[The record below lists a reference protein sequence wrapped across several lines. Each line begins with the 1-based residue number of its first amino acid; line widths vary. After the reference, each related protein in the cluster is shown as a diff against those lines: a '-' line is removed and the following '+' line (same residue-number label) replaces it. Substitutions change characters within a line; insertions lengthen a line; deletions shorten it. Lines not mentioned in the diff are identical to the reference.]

1 MDASINI
8 KDFILDVYRESE
20 LWNYYSDNTITK
32 LDICKTNDCRI
43 FIEYFFGASGKE
55 DCMSSLIK
63 DLKDLSDERC
73 QHIVYVF
80 LLGVGI
86 YHKEE
91 KLKERIDSQIDN
103 YRKKYGCKSDV
114 NFLFVW
120 FLCCLFHDLGYV
132 KEESDDINWDFNLNE
147 IGSSVG
153 IPKFYRGTTKKY
165 LKYIKDKYK
174 KIDHGIYSGITMF
187 KSLCE
192 IRHNKEIQNKIMW
205 EKELIPIYN
214 ISSWVVLCHNI
225 WLQEKETI
233 DAILYQKY
241 GLDSLI
247 YKKGELKI
255 LPDKS
260 PLFFFFCLI
269 DSIEPIKLIKD
280 VSLLDNIDILFN
292 NSTIIITN
300 NLICDFKVKYSNR
313 ILGLCKWLTPVRRI
327 NNRVEIDIK

>member
-32 LDICKTNDCRI
+32 QDICKTNDCRV
-43 FIEYFFGASGKE
+43 FIEFFFGASGKE

-132 KEESDDINWDFNLNE
+132 KEESDDINWDFNMNE

-280 VSLLDNIDILFN
+280 VSLLDNIDFLFN

-300 NLICDFKVKYSNR
+300 NLFRDFKEKNSNR
-313 ILGLCKWLTPVRRI
+313 ILGLCNWLTPVRRM

>member
-1 MDASINI
+1 MDASMNI
-8 KDFILDVYRESE
+8 KDFILNIYRKSE
-20 LWNYYSDNTITK
+20 LWNYYSDNDITK
-32 LDICKTNDCRI
+32 LDIHETNGCRI

-55 DCMSSLIK
+55 DCMSSLSK

-153 IPKFYRGTTKKY
+153 IPKIYRGTTKKY
-165 LKYIKDKYK
+165 LKYIKDKFK
-174 KIDHGIYSGITMF
+174 KIDHGIYSGITMY

-192 IRHNKEIQNKIMW
+192 IRRDKEIQNKIMW
-205 EKELIPIYN
+205 EEELVPIYN
-214 ISSWVVLCHNI
+214 VSSWVVLCHNI
-225 WLQEKETI
+225 WLQEKDTI
-233 DAILYQKY
+233 DAILYKKY

-300 NLICDFKVKYSNR
+300 NLIRDFKEKYSNR
-313 ILGLCKWLTPVRRI
+313 ILGLCNWLTPVRRI
-327 NNRVEIDIK
+327 NNRVELDIK

>member
-1 MDASINI
+1 MNI
-8 KDFILDVYRESE
+8 KDFILDVYRESG

-43 FIEYFFGASGKE
+43 FIEYFFGASGKG

-63 DLKDLSDERC
+63 DLKDLPDERC

-91 KLKERIDSQIDN
+91 KLKERIDSQIDK
-103 YRKKYGCKSDV
+103 YRNRYGCKSDV

-165 LKYIKDKYK
+165 LKYIKDKFK
-174 KIDHGIYSGITMF
+174 KIDHGIYSGITMY

-192 IRHNKEIQNKIMW
+192 IRRDKKNTKKNNVGGRTY
-205 EKELIPIYN
+205 PN
-214 ISSWVVLCHNI
+214 I
-225 WLQEKETI
+225 
-233 DAILYQKY
+233 
-241 GLDSLI
+241 
-247 YKKGELKI
+247 
-255 LPDKS
+255 
-260 PLFFFFCLI
+260 
-269 DSIEPIKLIKD
+269 
-280 VSLLDNIDILFN
+280 
-292 NSTIIITN
+292 
-300 NLICDFKVKYSNR
+300 
-313 ILGLCKWLTPVRRI
+313 
-327 NNRVEIDIK
+327 

>member
-1 MDASINI
+1 MNI
-8 KDFILDVYRESE
+8 KDFILDVYRESG

-43 FIEYFFGASGKE
+43 FIEYFFDASGKE

-63 DLKDLSDERC
+63 DLKDLSEERC

-91 KLKERIDSQIDN
+91 KLKNQIDSQIDK
-103 YRKKYGCKSDV
+103 YRNRYGCKSDV
-114 NFLFVW
+114 NFLFIW

-165 LKYIKDKYK
+165 LKYIKDKFK
-174 KIDHGIYSGITMF
+174 KIDHGIYSGITMY
-187 KSLCE
+187 KSLCK
-192 IRHNKEIQNKIMW
+192 IRRDKEIQNKIMW
-205 EKELIPIYN
+205 EEELVPIYN
-214 ISSWVVLCHNI
+214 VSSWVVLCHNI
-225 WLQEKETI
+225 WLQEEGTN
-233 DAILYQKY
+233 DAILYQDY
-241 GLDSLI
+241 GLDTLI

-255 LPDKS
+255 LSNKS

-269 DSIEPIKLIKD
+269 DTLEPIKIIKD
-280 VSLLDNIDILFN
+280 VSLLENIDILFDKN
-292 NSTIIITN
+292 NIVITN
-300 NLICDFKVKYSNR
+300 NLSCACKDNFSDR
-313 ILGLCKWLTPVRRI
+313 ILGLGNWLTPVHRT
-327 NNRVEIDIK
+327 NNRVEIFIK

>member
-1 MDASINI
+1 MNI

-32 LDICKTNDCRI
+32 QDICKTNDCRV
-43 FIEYFFGASGKE
+43 FIEFFFGASGKE

-132 KEESDDINWDFNLNE
+132 KEESDDINWNFNLNE

-280 VSLLDNIDILFN
+280 VSLLDNIDFLFN

-300 NLICDFKVKYSNR
+300 NLIRDFKEKYSNR
-313 ILGLCKWLTPVRRI
+313 ILGLC
-327 NNRVEIDIK
+327 